1 MNEPDDRIAKLAP
14 GRRDYPGEPIAG
26 TGEEVLAIE
35 SVMAIYRE
43 NFAALQALA
52 AARHEPEEP

>member
-1 MNEPDDRIAKLAP
+1 MNEPDDRVAKRAP

-26 TGEEVLAIE
+26 TGEEIFAIE
-35 SVMAIYRE
+35 SVVAIYRE
-43 NFAALQALA
+43 NFEALQALA

>member
-1 MNEPDDRIAKLAP
+1 MSPDDRIAKLAP

-26 TGEEVLAIE
+26 TGEEIVAIE
-35 SVMAIYRE
+35 TVAAIYRE
-43 NFAALQALA
+43 NFEALRALA